1 MPIKI
6 LEYRVSRALPS
17 GITEFKRRNL
27 LVSCC
32 AYEMNFELEF
42 AGGRNGVVRAK
53 PLLILKS
60 KVGKN

>member
-1 MPIKI
+1 
-6 LEYRVSRALPS
+6 
-17 GITEFKRRNL
+17 
-27 LVSCC
+27 
-32 AYEMNFELEF
+32 MNFELEF